1 MEKIKIKEVKKRNKM
16 KLKVEEM
23 KEIKGL
29 MQIEIGMK
37 MIMLE
42 IQGGKEGIV

>member
-1 MEKIKIKEVKKRNKM
+1 MRVGIEEWWIKEMEKIKIKEVKKRNKM

-29 MQIEIGMK
+29 M
-37 MIMLE
+37 
-42 IQGGKEGIV
+42 